1 MSAFGRKADII
12 ISERAR
18 RRVVQ
23 EPEKGDEPRRG
34 HDTCRNNEGCLLDI
48 RRQWQAGDV
57 ANGDRLGAGSHTVT
71 PNAWNVPLPA
81 ATGHA
86 RPS

>member
-12 ISERAR
+12 ISERAK

-48 RRQWQAGDV
+48 RRQWQAGLDSQ
-57 ANGDRLGAGSHTVT
+57 GAILRWLAHQSH
-71 PNAWNVPLPA
+71 
-81 ATGHA
+81 
-86 RPS
+86 RR